1 MWEACCILGKRQ
13 PYRYREV
20 SWERLGPVRG
30 GRIGAAGPDDQMSV
44 ATTDPTTRLDL
55 AALAEIA
62 RVRESGVL
70 GQAGRLLELFDFL
83 AQRSADGRPPKE
95 AEIALTVFGKTDAD
109 AVRDD
114 PVARVYIHRLRKRL
128 DEYYLRNGMPT
139 GLRLDIPKG
148 DYRFVY
154 VAGEA
159 TLETEAPPERVV
171 AAGGRKIAWGLV
183 AACVAIVAIGGNIL
197 AWSMLAARPAVSE
210 GRLADSN
217 IWSEIAG
224 SERPLLIVVGDYY
237 MFGEYEDRVQLK
249 RLIRDFA
256 INNKEDLVASQRGDP
271 ASVERYSDVALQY
284 LPASAAFAL
293 ADLAPLLREGRD
305 VQVTLASELTP
316 DRMKTNDIIYV
327 GLLSGLGP
335 LRDAV
340 FSSSRFALGE
350 SYDQIVDRKSGR
362 TYTSEAFLAAPGD
375 QMYRDYG
382 FFSSFAGPT
391 GNRIAILSGS
401 RDTAVMGVAEAVTQ
415 LDRLARVERKTPGTG
430 DFEALFE
437 VKGQKHVNLEAQV
450 IASYPLDG
458 ARIWSGD
465 RANAARYPAK

>member
-1 MWEACCILGKRQ
+1 
-13 PYRYREV
+13 
-20 SWERLGPVRG
+20 
-30 GRIGAAGPDDQMSV
+30 MSV
-44 ATTDPTTRLDL
+44 TPADQTSQLDPVT
-55 AALAEIA
+55 LAEIA

-70 GQAGRLLELFDFL
+70 GQSGRLLELFNFL
-83 AQRSADGRPPKE
+83 VERSADGRPPKE
-95 AEIALTVFGKTDAD
+95 AEIALAVFGKSDAD
-109 AVRDD
+109 AMRDD

-128 DEYYLRNGMPT
+128 DEFYLRNGMPA
-139 GLRLDIPKG
+139 GVRLDIPKG
-148 DYRFVY
+148 DYRIASVNPNATEETAET
-154 VAGEA
+154 VASAEPEA
-159 TLETEAPPERVV
+159 KTT
-171 AAGGRKIAWGLV
+171 RKAKLGWGVV
-183 AACVAIVAIGGNIL
+183 AACVAGLAILGNVVA
-197 AWSMLAARPAVSE
+197 WTMLAERPAPE
-210 GRLADSN
+210 KKLADAG
-217 IWSEIAG
+217 IWSEIAD
-224 SERPLLIVVGDYY
+224 SKRPLLIVVGDYY
-237 MFGEYEDRVQLK
+237 MFGEYEDRVVLK

-256 INNKEDLVASQRGDP
+256 INNKEDLVYAQRGDP
-271 ASVERYSDVALQY
+271 ENIEKYSDVAMQY

-335 LRDAV
+335 LRDPV

-350 SYDQIVDRKSGR
+350 SYDQIIDRKSGR

-382 FFSSFAGPT
+382 FFSTFEGPT

-415 LDRLARVERKTPGTG
+415 LDRLARVEQKTPKDG

-450 IASYPLDG
+450 VASYPIDG
-458 ARIWSGD
+458 GAIWSGD
-465 RANAARYPAK
+465 RANAASYPPK

>member
-1 MWEACCILGKRQ
+1 VRYKKRWISG
-13 PYRYREV
+13 RY
-20 SWERLGPVRG
+20 
-30 GRIGAAGPDDQMSV
+30 MSV
-44 ATTDPTTRLDL
+44 TPTEPNSPLDPATT
-55 AALAEIA
+55 AEIA
-62 RVRESGVL
+62 RVRASGLL
-70 GQAGRLLELFDFL
+70 GQSGRLLELFDFL

-95 AEIALTVFGKTDAD
+95 AEIALAVFGKSDAE
-109 AVRDD
+109 AMRDD

-128 DEYYLRNGMPT
+128 DEFYLRNGTPA
-139 GLRLDIPKG
+139 GVRLDIPKG
-148 DYRFVY
+148 DYRI
-154 VAGEA
+154 AGINPNAADPADTGTPAAVEMV
-159 TLETEAPPERVV
+159 EAPAR
-171 AAGGRKIAWGLV
+171 RKMNWGMI
-183 AACVAIVAIGGNIL
+183 AACVAVLAIGGNIV
-197 AWSMLAARPAVSE
+197 AWSMLAGRPAGAE
-210 GRLADSN
+210 QRLADTGL
-217 IWSEIAG
+217 WSEIAA
-224 SERPLLIVVGDYY
+224 SNRPLLIVVGDYY
-237 MFGEYEDRVQLK
+237 MFGEYEDRVVLK

-256 INNKEDLVASQRGDP
+256 INNKEDLVSAQRGDP
-271 ASVERYSDVALQY
+271 DSIETYSDVAMQY

-335 LRDAV
+335 LRDPV

-350 SYDQIVDRKSGR
+350 SYDQIVDRKSGK

-382 FFSSFAGPT
+382 FFSSFEGPT

-415 LDRLARVERKTPGTG
+415 LDRLARVVRKTPSKG

-450 IASYPLDG
+450 VASYPLDG
-458 ARIWSGD
+458 EAIWSGD
-465 RANAARYPAK
+465 RANTASYPEK

>member
-1 MWEACCILGKRQ
+1 MTVE
-13 PYRYREV
+13 
-20 SWERLGPVRG
+20 
-30 GRIGAAGPDDQMSV
+30 
-44 ATTDPTTRLDL
+44 TTEPTTRLDP
-55 AALAEIA
+55 AAIAEIG
-62 RVRESGVL
+62 RVRASGVL
-70 GQAGRLLELFDFL
+70 GQSGRLLELFDFL
-83 AQRSADGRPPKE
+83 AARSADGRPPKE
-95 AEIALTVFGKTDAD
+95 AEIALAVFGKTDAETM
-109 AVRDD
+109 RDD

-128 DEYYLRNGMPT
+128 DEFYLRNGTPA
-139 GLRLDIPKG
+139 GGRLDIPKG
-148 DYRFVY
+148 DYRIVCTR
-154 VAGEA
+154 ASGAADDGEA
-159 TLETEAPPERVV
+159 AMRATDDMV
-171 AAGGRKIAWGLV
+171 AMPARRRISWGLI
-183 AACVAIVAIGGNIL
+183 AACVAVVAIGGNIV
-197 AWSMLAARPAVSE
+197 AWSMLAMRPAVPE
-210 GRLADSN
+210 TRLSDTGVWNA
-217 IWSEIAG
+217 IAT

-237 MFGEYEDRVQLK
+237 MFGEYEDRVVLK

-256 INNKEDLVASQRGDP
+256 INNKEDLVYAQRGDS
-271 ASVERYSDVALQY
+271 ARLDKYADVAMQY

-335 LRDAV
+335 LRDPV

-391 GNRIAILSGS
+391 GNRITILSGS

-415 LDRLARVERKTPGTG
+415 LDRLARVEQKTPVDG

-458 ARIWSGD
+458 AAIWSGD
-465 RANAARYPAK
+465 RANVAAYPEK